1 MCATTANA
9 ISPVCYF
16 FMLPTAGR
24 VCHMPYRETQTQK
37 CHVLLIADS
46 LQSLC
51 SSPNASCLWMG
62 CKQTRCDDRMEQ
74 IDNRLSTVQTTA
86 AVNMS
91 APKDWCLSA
100 SWHHTAHRLVIVS
113 CYRYLQWFLGN
124 GLNLQKEIFC
134 IFFVKKWMV
143 HFKWSWIH
151 DNRTRNSRRKRQLFY

>member
-1 MCATTANA
+1 MQLVQSATFLCCQLQDVYAICHTGKPRLKNA
-9 ISPVCYF
+9 TSFWLRIPC
-16 FMLPTAGR
+16 R
-24 VCHMPYRETQTQK
+24 V
-37 CHVLLIADS
+37 
-46 LQSLC
+46 C
-51 SSPNASCLWMG
+51 SSPNASCFWMG

-86 AVNMS
+86 AVNMLS
-91 APKDWCLSA
+91 APEDWWFSA

-124 GLNLQKEIFC
+124 GLSLQKEIFC